1 MKKFFSLIAAVL
13 FAGSMMATE
22 VTVSKTVEELVTA
35 YSWENGTV
43 VTPFALDEV
52 ITVSTEA
59 TDANTG
65 KYYIGGNQVRL
76 YQTGAAK
83 LFISAAEGYTISSIT
98 LTYVSYNTGILKEAE
113 SDVAV
118 DFNNVQSATFTVGN
132 SGTATNGQVRLTA
145 FSVTYNGEGGSVTPD
160 PDPQPTDDWSEIVF
174 TEAITADALAEDAT
188 FKSTEEGFEAKIADS
203 GNKMSIDA
211 NDCRFGTAEN
221 YGMYRFRLKS
231 GGASGS
237 DKNFLNIS
245 TPVDGKLRVAV
256 RTASNSATDRALYI
270 LQGEDTLYNG
280 IIQESMAVKVMEDAT
295 EVSVYPFVE
304 VPVKAGNVVVRY
316 NAGLNFYAFGF
327 KAGEV
332 VPPTPQPS
340 DTLTCA
346 QAADLAL
353 AGNTDEAIIKGYV
366 TKIQEAWSS
375 YKNVSFWMADAKD
388 GGEVFEAFRVVCE
401 TAEEAPAL
409 GDLVWVKG
417 NLAKYQSTPE
427 TAKGGSFG
435 IIEKNTDP
443 VVGPENLG
451 EKTIA
456 EFLELK
462 NTVDTCILTGVVAN
476 VKNDQFGNFD
486 LIDETDT
493 VYVYGLLTA
502 AGEQKKCFQEEGI
515 AEGDT
520 LKVLAI
526 YGEYQGNPQVKNAI
540 FVSLAKKETE
550 LTGDTIN
557 VTMSEGLRFY
567 DNVANAGWWELYG
580 SDDEYV
586 IELSNVST
594 EQIAGVYAYED
605 LDSEYAYIGVINGED
620 TTYVN
625 FVDGAITLAVTENSV
640 TAVGALIGEDG
651 KVYNLNLAYVIPTV
665 QETVNVVIAEGALYD
680 AYADYGLYAVYGE
693 DENEVYVQLAIW
705 AENGFEGNFT
715 EEDLDNQVIGS
726 YIYDGEEPVEIYSA
740 AITVTPGNG
749 GDYNITADLL
759 GYNNKLYKVS
769 MYIGAQ
775 GIEDVDAAVKAIKSL
790 INGNVV
796 IEKNGVKYNVNG
808 AVIR

>member
-22 VTVSKTVEELVTA
+22 VTFTNA
-35 YSWENGTV
+35 DFAGQGT
-43 VTPFALDEV
+43 
-52 ITVSTEA
+52 
-59 TDANTG
+59 ANTG
-65 KYYIGGNQVRL
+65 SEVAATKDGVTFTFSKGYSADESLRCYAH
-76 YQTGAAK
+76 GA
-83 LFISAAEGYTISSIT
+83 LSIT
-98 LTYVSYNTGILKEAE
+98 ATATIEKINFTTTGGKTGGLDAE
-113 SDVAV
+113 V
-118 DFNNVQSATFTVGN
+118 TVG
-132 SGTATNGQVRLTA
+132 ATSYEVADLASQARFTEIK
-145 FSVTYNGEGGSVTPD
+145 VTLGEGGGVTPD
-160 PDPQPTDDWSEIVF
+160 PQPVVGDWDLITF
-174 TEAITADALAEDAT
+174 TEAVTADNLAEDST
-188 FKSTEEGFEAKIADS
+188 FNSTKEGFKVQIADA

-211 NDCRFGTAEN
+211 NACRFGTAEA
-221 YGMYRFRLKS
+221 YDMYRFRLKS
-231 GGASGS
+231 NGASGS

-245 TPVDGKLRVAV
+245 IPVDGKLRVAV

-270 LQGEDTLYNG
+270 LQGGDTLYNG

-304 VPVKAGNVVVRY
+304 VPVAAGTVVVRY
-316 NAGLNFYAFGF
+316 SAALNFYGFGLNTTLSP
-327 KAGEV
+327 ALTD
-332 VPPTPQPS
+332 PTN
-340 DTLTCA
+340 CA
-346 QAADLAL
+346 EAAEAALSVEKNNDLYND
-353 AGNTDEAIIKGYV
+353 GKEYTIEGYV
-366 TKIQEAWSS
+366 TSIAFAWKEGSM
-375 YKNVSFWMADAKD
+375 SFWMADTKE
-388 GGEVFEAFRVVCE
+388 GGNVLEAYKCAIE
-401 TAEEAPAL
+401 KEEDAVRL
-409 GDLVWVKG
+409 GDKVAVTGKLT
-417 NLAKYQSTPE
+417 KYNTTPE
-427 TAKGGSFG
+427 FAPGCTAT
-435 IIEKNTDP
+435 ILERAE
-443 VVGPENLG
+443 VVEPKNLG

-456 EFLELK
+456 EFLEMK
-462 NTVDTCILTGVVAN
+462 NQVDTCILTGVVAN
-476 VKNDQFGNFD
+476 VKNDQYGNFD

-567 DNVANAGWWELYG
+567 DNVAGAGWWELYG
-580 SDDEYV
+580 SDDKYV

-625 FVDGAITLAVTENSV
+625 FVDGAITLAVTNDGV
-640 TAVGALIGEDG
+640 TAVGALVGEDG
-651 KVYNLNLAYVIPTV
+651 NVYNLNLTYVIPTV

-680 AYADYGLYAVYGE
+680 EYADYGLYAVYGK
-693 DENEVYVQLAIW
+693 DENNVFVQLAIRV
-705 AENGFEGNFT
+705 EGEFEGNFT
-715 EEDLDNQVIGS
+715 QEDLDNQVIGS
-726 YIYDGEEPVEIYSA
+726 GIYEGEEPVEIYSA

-769 MYIGAQ
+769 MYIGPEQ

-796 IEKNGVKYNVNG
+796 IEKKGVKYNVNG

>member
-13 FAGSMMATE
+13 FAGSMMAIDFTLSSAE
-22 VTVSKTVEELVTA
+22 QVEKDGVTVTFDKGAGSNA
-35 YSWENGTV
+35 PAWYDNG
-43 VTPFALDEV
+43 L
-52 ITVSTEA
+52 
-59 TDANTG
+59 
-65 KYYIGGNQVRL
+65 RL
-76 YQTGAAK
+76 YAKNTVTITSTSPITAISFNWEKQGTKAFNTATASVGDYTHPTEPGEGKWTG
-83 LFISAAEGYTISSIT
+83 
-98 LTYVSYNTGILKEAE
+98 
-113 SDVAV
+113 
-118 DFNNVQSATFTVGN
+118 SATTVTFTLGD
-132 SGTATNGQVRLTA
+132 AGQLLLNT
-145 FSVTYNGEGGSVTPD
+145 FSVTVGEGGGVTPD
-160 PDPQPTDDWSEIVF
+160 PDPQPVVGDWDLITF
-174 TEAITADALAEDAT
+174 TEAVTADNLAENAT
-188 FKSTEEGFEAKIADS
+188 FNSTKEGFGVQIADA

-211 NDCRFGTAEN
+211 NDCRFGTAED
-221 YGMYRFRLKS
+221 YKMYNFRLKS

-245 TPVDGKLRVAV
+245 IPVDGKLRVAV
-256 RTASNSATDRALYI
+256 RTASNSATDRALYLI
-270 LQGEDTLYNG
+270 QGGDTLYNG
-280 IIQESMAVKVMEDAT
+280 IIQESMAVEAIENEKDTVK
-295 EVSVYPFVE
+295 VYPFVE
-304 VPVKAGNVVVRY
+304 VPVAAGTVVARY
-316 NAGLNFYAFGF
+316 SAALNFYGFGLNTTLS
-327 KAGEV
+327 
-332 VPPTPQPS
+332 PTPQPS

-375 YKNVSFWMADAKD
+375 YKNVSFWMADTKD

-417 NLAKYQSTPE
+417 NLTKYQSTPE

-486 LIDETDT
+486 LVDESGS

-550 LTGDTIN
+550 LTGDTIY

-580 SDDEYV
+580 SDDKYV

-605 LDSEYAYIGVINGED
+605 LDSEYAYIGIINGED

-693 DENEVYVQLAIW
+693 DENEVYVQLGIW

-715 EEDLDNQVIGS
+715 EEDLDVQYVGS

>member
-13 FAGSMMATE
+13 FAGSMMAIDFTLSSAE
-22 VTVSKTVEELVTA
+22 AVEKDGVTVTFDKGAGSSVPA
-35 YSWENGTV
+35 WYDNG
-43 VTPFALDEV
+43 L
-52 ITVSTEA
+52 
-59 TDANTG
+59 
-65 KYYIGGNQVRL
+65 RL
-76 YQTGAAK
+76 YAKNTVTITSTSPITAISFNWQKQGSKPFSTATASVGDYTHPEEPGEGKWTG
-83 LFISAAEGYTISSIT
+83 
-98 LTYVSYNTGILKEAE
+98 
-113 SDVAV
+113 
-118 DFNNVQSATFTVGN
+118 SATTVTFTLGD
-132 SGTATNGQVRLTA
+132 AGQLLLNT
-145 FSVTYNGEGGSVTPD
+145 FSVTLGEGGGVTPD

-174 TEAITADALAEDAT
+174 TEATAAGAFNDSVFAAGEFTLKCTDTDNKLKTTANTAT
-188 FKSTEEGFEAKIADS
+188 FGTVEA
-203 GNKMSIDA
+203 NKA
-211 NDCRFGTAEN
+211 YN
-221 YGMYRFRLKS
+221 FRLQTGGKS
-231 GGASGS
+231 SN
-237 DKNFLNIS
+237 KNSMEL
-245 TPVDGKLRVAV
+245 TVPADGQLRIAV
-256 RTASNSATDRALYI
+256 RTATATDLTRTLVLA
-270 LQGEDTLYNG
+270 QGTDTIYNNVVTDNDTVADHSPR
-280 IIQESMAVKVMEDAT
+280 IYNY
-295 EVSVYPFVE
+295 VYAD
-304 VPVKAGNVVVRY
+304 VKAGKVAVTYPVNGV
-316 NAGLNFYAFGF
+316 NFYAFAF

-332 VPPTPQPS
+332 VPPTPQPG

-346 QAADLAL
+346 QAAELAL
-353 AGNTDEAIIKGYV
+353 AGNTDEAIVKGYV

-417 NLAKYQSTPE
+417 NLTKYGSTPE

-435 IIEKNTDP
+435 ILEKNTDP
-443 VVGPENLG
+443 VVEPKNLG

-462 NTVDTCILTGVVAN
+462 NQVDTCILTGVVAN
-476 VKNDQFGNFD
+476 VKNDQYGNFD
-486 LIDETDT
+486 LIDATDT

-520 LKVLAI
+520 LKILAI
-526 YGEYQGNPQVKNAI
+526 YGEYYGTPQVKNAI
-540 FVSLAKKETE
+540 FVSLAKKQTV

-567 DNVANAGWWELYG
+567 DNVAGEGWWELYG
-580 SDDEYV
+580 SDDKYV
-586 IELSNVST
+586 IELSNLST
-594 EQIAGVYAYED
+594 EQIAGVYTIDD
-605 LDSEYAYIGVINGED
+605 LDPEYAYIGVINGED

-625 FVDGAITLAVTENSV
+625 FVDGAITLAVTNDGV
-640 TAVGALIGEDG
+640 TAVGALVGEDG
-651 KVYNLNLAYVIPTV
+651 NVYNLNLAYVIPTA
-665 QETVNVVIAEGALYD
+665 QETVNVVIANGELYD
-680 AYADYGLYAVYGE
+680 ELADYGLYAVYGE
-693 DENEVYVQLAIW
+693 DENKVYVQLAIW

-715 EEDLDNQVIGS
+715 EEDLDSRNIGS
-726 YIYDGEEPVEIYSA
+726 GINDGEEPVEIYSA

-749 GDYNITADLL
+749 EDYNITADLL

-769 MYIGAQ
+769 MYIGPEQ

-796 IEKNGVKYNVNG
+796 IEKKGVKYNVNG

>member
-13 FAGSMMATE
+13 FAGSMMAIDFTLSSAE
-22 VTVSKTVEELVTA
+22 AVEKDGVTVTFDKGAGSSTPA
-35 YSWENGTV
+35 WYDNG
-43 VTPFALDEV
+43 L
-52 ITVSTEA
+52 
-59 TDANTG
+59 
-65 KYYIGGNQVRL
+65 RL
-76 YQTGAAK
+76 YAKNTVTITSTSPITAISFNWEKQGTKAFSTATASVGDYTHPTEPGEGKWTG
-83 LFISAAEGYTISSIT
+83 
-98 LTYVSYNTGILKEAE
+98 
-113 SDVAV
+113 
-118 DFNNVQSATFTVGN
+118 SATTVTFTLGD
-132 SGTATNGQVRLTA
+132 AGQLLLNT
-145 FSVTYNGEGGSVTPD
+145 FSVTLGEGGGVTPD

-174 TEAITADALAEDAT
+174 TEATAAGAFNDSVFAAGEFTLKCTDTDNSKLKTTENTAT
-188 FKSTEEGFEAKIADS
+188 FGTVEA
-203 GNKMSIDA
+203 NKA
-211 NDCRFGTAEN
+211 YN
-221 YGMYRFRLKS
+221 FRLQTSGKS
-231 GGASGS
+231 SN
-237 DKNFLNIS
+237 KNSMEL
-245 TPVDGKLRVAV
+245 TVPADGQLRIAV
-256 RTASNSATDRALYI
+256 RTATATDLTRTLVLA
-270 LQGEDTLYNG
+270 QGTDTIYNNVVTDNDTVADHSPR
-280 IIQESMAVKVMEDAT
+280 IYNY
-295 EVSVYPFVE
+295 VYAD
-304 VPVKAGNVVVRY
+304 VKAGTVAVTYPINGV
-316 NAGLNFYAFGF
+316 NFYAFAF

-332 VPPTPQPS
+332 VPPTPQPG

-346 QAADLAL
+346 QAAELAL
-353 AGNTDEAIIKGYV
+353 AGNTDEAIVKGYV

-417 NLAKYQSTPE
+417 NLTKYNSTPE

-435 IIEKNTDP
+435 ILEKNTDP
-443 VVGPENLG
+443 VVEPKNLG

-456 EFLELK
+456 EFLEMK
-462 NTVDTCILTGVVAN
+462 NQVDTCILTGVVAN
-476 VKNDQFGNFD
+476 VKNDQYGNFD
-486 LIDETDT
+486 LVDESAT

-520 LKVLAI
+520 LKILAI
-526 YGEYQGNPQVKNAI
+526 YGEYNNAPQVKNAI
-540 FVSLAKKETE
+540 FVSLAKKETV

-567 DNVANAGWWELYG
+567 DNVAGAGWWELYG
-580 SDDEYV
+580 SDDKYV
-586 IELSNVST
+586 MELSNVET
-594 EQIAGVYAYED
+594 EQIAGVYTIDD
-605 LDSEYAYIGVINGED
+605 LDPDYAYIGIINGED

-625 FVDGAITLAVTENSV
+625 FVDGAITLAVTNDGV
-640 TAVGALIGEDG
+640 TAVGALVGEDG
-651 KVYNLNLAYVIPTV
+651 NVYNLNLAYVIPTV
-665 QETVNVVIAEGALYD
+665 QETVNVVIANGESYD
-680 AYADYGLYAVYGE
+680 EYAAYGLYVVYGE

-715 EEDLDNQVIGS
+715 EEDLDVQYVGS
-726 YIYDGEEPVEIYSA
+726 FLYDGEEPVEIYSA

-749 GDYNITADLL
+749 EDYNITADLL

-769 MYIGAQ
+769 MYVGPEQ

-796 IEKNGVKYNVNG
+796 IEKKGVKYNVNG